1 MNALGALGDGDA
13 IAAAC
18 AEINAD
24 PAVRCASLTGSGKCF
39 SAGGDV
45 KAMREGTGNFSGGAV
60 QIRGGY
66 RSNLHSA
73 ARAFFGHDMPLIAA
87 VNGPAIGLGCRA
99 EERRVGK
106 GGGSTSKSR
115 WATDT

>member
-39 SAGGDV
+39 SAGGAEN
-45 KAMREGTGNFSGGAV
+45 AMREGTGNFSGGAV
-60 QIRGGY
+60 QIREGDRRNIPG
-66 RSNLHSA
+66 A
-73 ARAFFGHDMPLIAA
+73 ACAFFGLDMTLAA
-87 VNGPAIGLGCRA
+87 EANCRPGRPGGTVGCRA
-99 EERRVGK
+99 ARP
-106 GGGSTSKSR
+106 
-115 WATDT
+115 